1 MVILSLKLKTG
12 TKKAH
17 RAAENVRFVRE
28 FLRGRVT
35 QAHYAVLLQKL
46 FVVYREMEKLLRDAA
61 QKEPMVAAVHF
72 PTELERADRLAK
84 DLDFLCGTP
93 EWRDS
98 DHVQRP
104 SDAVS
109 AYVARLRKVAE
120 EHPILLLAHSYTR
133 YLGDLSGGQIL
144 KRRAKKTYALPTTG
158 EGVGFYEFP
167 AVKSVRAFKE
177 EYKTKLNGLEL
188 EVGATDAL
196 VDESNLAFKFNTDIF
211 LEMDEL
217 CGLES
222 LPVRKR
228 KQKKKKKLA
237 TKTASGSDCPFG
249 FGNTKKD
256 TKPSTKSSTTI
267 TPASNCPM
275 HSTFWTTKMQQQVV
289 MVVVIA
295 VIAAVLSWFF
305 H

>member
-1 MVILSLKLKTG
+1 MSHLPHT
-12 TKKAH
+12 
-17 RAAENVRFVRE
+17 F
-28 FLRGRVT
+28 F
-35 QAHYAVLLQKL
+35 
-46 FVVYREMEKLLRDAA
+46 F

-93 EWRDS
+93 AWRDS

-120 EHPILLLAHSYTR
+120 EHTILLLAHSYTR

-144 KRRAKKTYALPTTG
+144 KRKAKKTYALPTTG

-228 KQKKKKKLA
+228 KQKKKKEAGHENSEWVRLSVWVWEHEEGHQA
-237 TKTASGSDCPFG
+237 G
-249 FGNTKKD
+249 
-256 TKPSTKSSTTI
+256 
-267 TPASNCPM
+267 
-275 HSTFWTTKMQQQVV
+275 HQVEHHHHPRV
-289 MVVVIA
+289 QLSHAQHFLDHQDAAAGGHGGGDRCHRGRPQLFFSLVKCVACVVIMLKTKA
-295 VIAAVLSWFF
+295 RKIKQKQRKIIMF
-305 H
+305 